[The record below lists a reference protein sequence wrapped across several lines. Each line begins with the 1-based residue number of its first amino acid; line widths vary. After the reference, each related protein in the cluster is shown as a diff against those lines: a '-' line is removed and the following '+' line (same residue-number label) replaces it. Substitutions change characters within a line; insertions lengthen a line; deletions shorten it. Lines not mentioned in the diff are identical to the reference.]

1 MPAWSLSS
9 LVDFLENGEIRNS
22 VNFPE
27 VAMPRGGAV
36 RLAVANENMPGMVS
50 VISAALA
57 AAGLNIENLL
67 NKSRDKYAY
76 TLIDL
81 NAAVRPETLQLIR
94 STKGVL
100 SARIIPKSA
109 VALE

>member
-1 MPAWSLSS
+1 
-9 LVDFLENGEIRNS
+9 
-22 VNFPE
+22 
-27 VAMPRGGAV
+27 MPRGGAV
-36 RLAVANENMPGMVS
+36 RLAVANENVPGMVS

-67 NKSRDKYAY
+67 NKSRDKTAY

-94 STKGVL
+94 SIKGVL

-109 VALE
+109 VAFE

>member
-1 MPAWSLSS
+1 
-9 LVDFLENGEIRNS
+9 
-22 VNFPE
+22 
-27 VAMPRGGAV
+27 MPRGSGV

-50 VISAALA
+50 QISAALA

-81 NAAVRPETLQLIR
+81 NAEVPPETLNLIR

-100 SARIIPKSA
+100 SARGIPRS
-109 VALE
+109 VTILG